1 MSSKGTPS
9 SIVDAAEELFAEQ
22 GFAETTVRQI
32 TSRANVNLAA
42 INYHFGSKKG
52 LIQAVAEKFITPLIN
67 ELSNQMDC
75 YVDTDV
81 KPALDDLLEILMRAL
96 LIVRSENKNTLPVFM
111 RLLEL
116 AYMNNQEELRDF
128 LIGRYKS
135 RLEHFLRC
143 IREDSAP
150 MEDDEFFWRLHFM
163 LGSMTF
169 TLSNFKTLHSLEKHR
184 FTAKQDETEVEQIL
198 HRMIP
203 VLSAGMQARG
213 EKLYFS
219 KV

>member
-9 SIVDAAEELFAEQ
+9 SIVNAAEALFAEQ

-32 TSRANVNLAA
+32 TSRAKVNLAA

-52 LIQAVAEKFITPLIN
+52 LIQAVAEKFITPLCN
-67 ELSNQMDC
+67 ELNTQMDS
-75 YVDTDV
+75 YLGMET
-81 KPALDDLLEILMRAL
+81 KPSLDESIEMLMRAL
-96 LIVRSENKNTLPVFM
+96 LIVRKENKNALSVFM

-116 AYMNNQEELRDF
+116 AYMSNQEELRDF
-128 LIGRYKS
+128 LIGRYKN
-135 RLEHFLRC
+135 RLDSFLHC
-143 IREDSAP
+143 IRLDSAP
-150 MEDDEFFWRLHFM
+150 MEDDEFFWRLHFL

-169 TLSNFKTLHSLEKHR
+169 TLANFHTLHDLEKR
-184 FTAKQDETEVEQIL
+184 QFADKQTGSDIEVIL

-203 VLSAGMQARG
+203 VLSAGLQARG

-219 KV
+219 KI